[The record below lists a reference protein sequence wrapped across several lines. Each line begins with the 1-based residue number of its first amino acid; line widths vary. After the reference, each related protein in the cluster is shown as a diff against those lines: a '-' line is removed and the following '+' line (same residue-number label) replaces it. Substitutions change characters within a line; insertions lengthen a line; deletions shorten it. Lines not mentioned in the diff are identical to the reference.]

1 MRSTN
6 DVKIPDV
13 TPQAVA
19 WQPHLPIESEAGW
32 GLPFD
37 QQRKQQIPRAT
48 TTADTSAA
56 MGAGRWMKGANQIEG
71 K

>member
-1 MRSTN
+1 
-6 DVKIPDV
+6 
-13 TPQAVA
+13 
-19 WQPHLPIESEAGW
+19 LPIESEAGW